1 MKIVLGK
8 EVTTAESKLKEDFVD
23 NSGIGVHYVDEYIK
37 QLNVKNDEFE
47 VKAKRKGLKVMLK
60 INGTLGTGLMR
71 RLEVSSDP
79 KVMLQAAL
87 KEAAKEAG
95 FDYKVENGD
104 FIFEELP

>member
-1 MKIVLGK
+1 MKIVIGK
-8 EVTTAESKLKEDFVD
+8 EITTAEAKLADSYAD

-37 QLNVKNDEFE
+37 QFNMKNEEFE

-71 RLEVSSDP
+71 RLEVSTDP

-87 KEAAKEAG
+87 AEAAREAG
-95 FDYKVENGD
+95 FEYKNENGEL
-104 FIFEELP
+104 IFEN

>member
-1 MKIVLGK
+1 MKITIGK
-8 EVTTAESKLKEDFVD
+8 EITTSESKLASDYPD

-60 INGTLGTGLMR
+60 INGVLGIGLMR
-71 RLEVSSDP
+71 RLDVSSDP
-79 KVMLQAAL
+79 KIMLQSAL

-95 FDYKVENGD
+95 FEYKNTDGTLL
-104 FIFEELP
+104 FQS